1 VSESDSTQ
9 PAPGASVQISHED
22 VIGSLLDQIADLSG
36 QLAMARATIK
46 ALRRPEQSPAPAS
59 ES

>member
-1 VSESDSTQ
+1 MSEQGESIGIGPQ
-9 PAPGASVQISHED
+9 D
-22 VIGSLLDQIADLSG
+22 VIDALMGQIAELSG

-46 ALRRPEQSPAPAS
+46 ALRRPGPGPAEPPLP

>member
-1 VSESDSTQ
+1 MSEATQGESVS
-9 PAPGASVQISHED
+9 ISHED
-22 VIGSLLDQIADLSG
+22 VIQALLDQVADLSG

-46 ALRRPEQSPAPAS
+46 ALRRPPAPTA

>member
-1 VSESDSTQ
+1 MSQ
-9 PAPGASVQISHED
+9 PEAVPEGSIGIDPQD
-22 VIGSLLDQIADLSG
+22 VINELVTQVAELSG

-46 ALRRPEQSPAPAS
+46 ALRPPKPAPES